1 MVMYNKIYAMLT
13 DLQAMSE
20 QNIHAYHRSS
30 HKRKMNHTIFERR
43 KKRKNFSSSKHV
55 QTNESLKQYYQ
66 TGIRKQV
73 TAIAVLSFMY
83 IPTDVLG

>member
-1 MVMYNKIYAMLT
+1 MVMNNKIYAMLT

-43 KKRKNFSSSKHV
+43 KIRI
-55 QTNESLKQYYQ
+55 SLRLNMYKQMRVENNI
-66 TGIRKQV
+66 TKQE
-73 TAIAVLSFMY
+73 
-83 IPTDVLG
+83 LGNKSLLLQFYLLCIYLQMC